1 MQDFAKYRRFE
12 RAELEGSDT
21 EWGLDPISVLFGV
34 LMGAIVV
41 FAGLKVSEHQEMQP
55 STDQVAEE
63 TAADD
68 STPRFK
74 FYTELKRDDLYPAF
88 SEWFLQASARQISIS
103 PA

>member
-21 EWGLDPISVLFGV
+21 EWSLDPISVLFGA

-68 STPRFK
+68 STPQFK
-74 FYTELKRDDLYPAF
+74 FYTELKRDD
-88 SEWFLQASARQISIS
+88 I
-103 PA
+103 

>member
-1 MQDFAKYRRFE
+1 MQDFAKYSRFE

-41 FAGLKVSEHQEMQP
+41 FAGLKVSEHQETQP

-63 TAADD
+63 TAMED
-68 STPRFK
+68 SSSQFL
-74 FYTELKRDDLYPAF
+74 FYTELKREDLYPAF
-88 SEWFLQASARQISIS
+88 SE
-103 PA
+103 